1 MASTPTREDKI
12 AEITERLLGDWI
24 AEIKAGNKRAIRDL
38 HNTALTRL
46 TEDDAKAIFI
56 QSAID
61 EQGVQKRFDAL
72 ILESMRAVCEE
83 DATNTVN
90 VLAHEM
96 RDMAIEDRIHRYL
109 DRVAA

>member
-1 MASTPTREDKI
+1 MASTPTREEKI

-24 AEIKAGNKRAIRDL
+24 AELKAGSQRAVRDL
-38 HNTALTRL
+38 HNTALERL
-46 TEDDAKAIFI
+46 TEDDAKSVFI

-61 EQGVQKRFDAL
+61 PEGAQARFDGL
-72 ILESMRAVCEE
+72 ILGAMRAVCEK

-90 VLAHEM
+90 VLM
-96 RDMAIEDRIHRYL
+96 QDMADASINDRIHRYL